1 MASENMT
8 ADQVQAV
15 IDGLGETGSAWVND
29 DGGLYS
35 KREVNCSA
43 VFHGS
48 VADVDE
54 ARSVLE
60 AAFR

>member
-8 ADQVQAV
+8 AEEVQAV
-15 IDGLGETGSAWVND
+15 VDGLGETGSAWLRY
-29 DGGLYS
+29 GGLYS
-35 KREVNCSA
+35 KREENA
-43 VFHGS
+43 DTVFHGS

-54 ARSVLE
+54 ARAVID